1 MSQHKLSDEE
11 LKQKLVADSI
21 QSDAYKFPT
30 EEIELPSKGH
40 FYDPDGPLASG
51 ILEIKYPTAKEE
63 DILTSQNLI
72 KNGTVID
79 KFMQSIIVSKINYN
93 DLLVG
98 DKNSLMVAG
107 RILAYGSEY
116 HFETK
121 CPECDQKTN
130 QTIQLS
136 DIEDKPIE
144 FDKHTKGTT
153 TFEMEL
159 PASKRKIQYQLMTHG
174 LERRV
179 DDMMKIAK
187 KKSKR
192 SGVDPELTTRMKIC
206 LLSVD
211 GNDEKSYI
219 DNFVDNEFLSRD
231 SQAFRTEIRSITPD
245 ADMSFEFECE
255 HCNYEEV
262 SEFPITAGFFWPKS

>member
-1 MSQHKLSDEE
+1 
-11 LKQKLVADSI
+11 
-21 QSDAYKFPT
+21 
-30 EEIELPSKGH
+30 
-40 FYDPDGPLASG
+40 
-51 ILEIKYPTAKEE
+51 
-63 DILTSQNLI
+63 
-72 KNGTVID
+72 
-79 KFMQSIIVSKINYN
+79 
-93 DLLVG
+93 
-98 DKNSLMVAG
+98 
-107 RILAYGSEY
+107 
-116 HFETK
+116 
-121 CPECDQKTN
+121 
-130 QTIQLS
+130 
-136 DIEDKPIE
+136 
-144 FDKHTKGTT
+144 
-153 TFEMEL
+153 
-159 PASKRKIQYQLMTHG
+159 MTHG

-262 SEFPITAGFFWPKS
+262 SEFPITAGCLWPKS